1 MRGFGHCGV
10 GASGTIAALKLVS
23 WPAAFLPTGGNHAS
37 GRRPDPSPPSQS
49 MTTSEEPE
57 DAQGVGERPVGDAPR
72 AWDEAPEPIASDG
85 ESDGAVR
92 RRLLARLA
100 GGLAHEIKN
109 PLSTMAINLTLL
121 EEEFQPAPGG
131 GGAQSPKD
139 KRSLKRVRTL
149 QREVARLEG
158 ILEDFLRFAR
168 GGEIDRAPGDLAEL
182 VAEVLEFCEP
192 ELEAE
197 QVRLHALLPP
207 SIPLAMIDERALR
220 QALVNLVVN
229 ARQAMP
235 GGGELIVELR
245 RDGPRAELVVT
256 DSGVGMSADQVARC
270 FELYYSTKKGG
281 TGLGLATV
289 KRIVEMH
296 GGEIGVM
303 SEEGRGTRF
312 HLWIP
317 LMQEIPGGERTIDV
331 QASHSGPD
339 PTSEADADGAESAG

>member
-1 MRGFGHCGV
+1 
-10 GASGTIAALKLVS
+10 
-23 WPAAFLPTGGNHAS
+23 
-37 GRRPDPSPPSQS
+37 
-49 MTTSEEPE
+49 MTTSDEPE
-57 DAQGVGERPVGDAPR
+57 DARGGAEPPEDGASRGWDA
-72 AWDEAPEPIASDG
+72 APEPIASDG
-85 ESDGAVR
+85 ETDGSVR

-131 GGAQSPKD
+131 GAQTPKD

-149 QREVARLEG
+149 QREVSRLEG

-168 GGEIDRAPGDLAEL
+168 GGEIDRAPANLAEL

-256 DSGVGMSADQVARC
+256 DSGVGMSAEHVARC

-339 PTSEADADGAESAG
+339 PTSEADVDGAESAG

>member
-1 MRGFGHCGV
+1 M
-10 GASGTIAALKLVS
+10 ASQ
-23 WPAAFLPTGGNHAS
+23 
-37 GRRPDPSPPSQS
+37 D
-49 MTTSEEPE
+49 
-57 DAQGVGERPVGDAPR
+57 
-72 AWDEAPEPIASDG
+72 PEPIDPEGPERAEDPWAEAPAG
-85 ESDGAVR
+85 EARSAEAEDAEGEEGRAR

-131 GGAQSPKD
+131 DGVQTPKD

-149 QREVARLEG
+149 QREVSRLEG
-158 ILEDFLRFAR
+158 ILEDFLRYAR
-168 GGEIDRAPGDLAEL
+168 GGEVNRAPTDLVEL
-182 VAEVLEFCEP
+182 VAEVLEFTSP

-197 QVRLHALLPP
+197 QVRLHAQLP
-207 SIPLAMIDERALR
+207 SALPLAMVDERALR
-220 QALVNLVVN
+220 QAIVNLLVN

-245 RDGPRAELVVT
+245 RDGSRAELVIT
-256 DSGVGMSADQVARC
+256 DSGVGMSEAQRARC
-270 FELYYSTKKGG
+270 FELYFSTKKGG

-289 KRIVEMH
+289 KRILEMH

-317 LMQEIPGGERTIDV
+317 LMQEIPVGERTIDV
-331 QASHSGPD
+331 DVVEEDGDSGPD
-339 PTSEADADGAESAG
+339 EPSAGGAGAAESER